1 MAKIPGPGFDVI
13 GQLRKM
19 RDQGMDTWAKAA
31 IRFTSSDRYQ
41 RMTGVL
47 AQPGLLA
54 TALVRNS
61 TEKAMSDLLAR
72 LNMPSREEVLSLSQ
86 RLTRIEVV
94 LDDLSAAVD
103 AFRNPHPEAQPEA
116 TPARASQGNGD
127 GDGMR
132 VRIPAAGEN

>member
-1 MAKIPGPGFDVI
+1 MAKTPGAPGFDVI
-13 GQLRKM
+13 EQLRKM

-31 IRFTSSDRYQ
+31 IRLTSSGPYQ
-41 RMTGVL
+41 RMSGIFL
-47 AQPGLLA
+47 QPGLLA

-72 LNMPSREEVLSLSQ
+72 LNMPSRAEVLSLSQ

-103 AFRNPHPEAQPEA
+103 AVRAGAARPEAS
-116 TPARASQGNGD
+116 PAKASQGN